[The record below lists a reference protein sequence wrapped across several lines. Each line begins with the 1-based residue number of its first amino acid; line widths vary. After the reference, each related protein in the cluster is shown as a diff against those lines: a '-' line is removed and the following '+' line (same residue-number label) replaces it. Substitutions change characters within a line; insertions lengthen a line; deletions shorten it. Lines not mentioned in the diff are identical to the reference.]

1 MRVRWSGLSLGD
13 LAANPV
19 ERNVGEVVA
28 AFVILLGLLFEAG
41 AIIKQGKSPQIL
53 VQLRNDEQKD
63 IPREPIGHVFKRGQH
78 IDKESA
84 RSSDCREFGESLMN
98 QHGQNGPQCA
108 EY

>member
-1 MRVRWSGLSLGD
+1 MRVRWPGLSLSD
-13 LAANPV
+13 LASNPV
-19 ERNVGEVVA
+19 ERNVSEVVA

-41 AIIKQGKSPQIL
+41 AIIKQGKSPRAL
-53 VQLRNDEQKD
+53 VQLRDDQRKD
-63 IPREPIGHVFKRGQH
+63 IPREPIGHVFERGQH

-98 QHGQNGPQCA
+98 QHGQNGPQRA